1 MLFYESL
8 MLLVE
13 DVVVHLEVIKLT
25 VALSEA
31 SLKMRKVPLSHGGGI
46 RDIGFL
52 SLCARVR

>member
-1 MLFYESL
+1 

-31 SLKMRKVPLSHGGGI
+31 SLKMRKVPLSHGGSI